1 MNLLLPLGLIGL
13 IGIPIILLIHIIKP
27 KYHERTISSTYIWH
41 LAKKYRKRKIP
52 FEKLTQFLLIALQ
65 FLIVAAISFL
75 LAKPLISTPEK
86 IVNDQIIMID
96 CSASMNTINNE
107 GKTRYNVAV
116 DQIVKSFDKFA
127 NENKFTIIFID
138 ENPNDGNLIRKEN
151 KKDRAEIEHALRED
165 GKCSY
170 AEITN
175 TEYQLAIKQVELA
188 LQQNK
193 NADVSIYTDHQM
205 KVTGDIEVINVAKS
219 EWNVALLDSVI
230 ELNEDSGYFDFKTTL
245 CSYNKDAD
253 VVLELVVKDPSYN
266 NPDIHTDGNKY
277 IQNITRSLKKN
288 TKVDVSFDG
297 LNIYGF
303 SEASL
308 IIKEREFAPEAFKKD
323 AFTEDNSFYAFNG
336 NDEKFR
342 VQLISES
349 RTFVSAAINILGT
362 CDEIVVS
369 KNLAMAKPKG
379 FDLYIYDTI
388 GPDTLPS
395 DGTVWIINP
404 LEKQTYAGG
413 AFETGSQV
421 SIDFGGRP
429 FDKNNLAD
437 ALQYGGNVV
446 NSNVTKPHVQ
456 EVIKN
461 IKNDAFY
468 VTKYTQLTNYD
479 PNVFDVCLSTKNGQ
493 PLVLAGKQGLT
504 NLCVMSFDLHCS
516 NLPVTFYMPL
526 LVSNMMDFSVKRIV
540 AEHFYNVGETIEL
553 NVNSSI
559 EKVNLLHNG
568 ETIVYEKEA
577 LKNGVSFK
585 INTSGVYTVIMNPD
599 NSSSKSTY
607 SFFAGIASS
616 ESNFAALHSLSLSE
630 VVGEEEES
638 KKVKSDDKDISMYF
652 AIALLVLLVIEW
664 GVQYREQY

>member
-13 IGIPIILLIHIIKP
+13 IGIPVILLIHIIKP

-52 FEKLTQFLLIALQ
+52 FEKLTQFFLIALQ
-65 FLIVAAISFL
+65 FLIVGAISFL
-75 LAKPLISTPEK
+75 LAKPLISSPEK
-86 IVNDQIIMID
+86 IVNDQIIMVD
-96 CSASMNTINNE
+96 CSASMNTIND
-107 GKTRYNVAV
+107 GKTRYNIAV
-116 DQIVKSFDKFA
+116 DQIVKSFDKYSE
-127 NENKFTIIFID
+127 ENKFTIIFVD
-138 ENPNDGNLIRKEN
+138 ENPNDGNIIRSTN
-151 KKDRAEIEHALRED
+151 RAEIEHALRED
-165 GKCSY
+165 GRCTY

-175 TEYQLAIKQVELA
+175 AEYQLAIKQVELA

-253 VVLELVVKDPSYN
+253 VVLELVVKNAYN
-266 NPDIHTDGNKY
+266 NAGLVTDGDKY
-277 IQNITRSLKKN
+277 IQNVTRSLKKN
-288 TKVDVSFDG
+288 TKVEVSFEG
-297 LNIYGF
+297 LNIYRF
-303 SEASL
+303 TEASF
-308 IIKEREFAPEAFKKD
+308 IIKEREFAPDMFKKD
-323 AFTEDNSFYAFNG
+323 AFIEDNSFYAFNG

-369 KNLAMAKPKG
+369 KNLSMAQPNG

-388 GPDTLPS
+388 GPDTLPN

-404 LEKQTYAGG
+404 LQGQTYAGG
-413 AFETGSQV
+413 ALETGSQV
-421 SIDFGGRP
+421 SIDFGGLP
-429 FDKNNLAD
+429 VSQLKNNLAT

-446 NSNVTKPHVQ
+446 NTNVTKPHVQ

-461 IKNDAFY
+461 IKTDSFY

-479 PNVFDVCLSTKNGQ
+479 SNVFDVCLSTKDGQ

-540 AEHFYNVGETIEL
+540 TEHFYNVGETIEL
-553 NVNSSI
+553 NVNSSVK
-559 EKVNLLHNG
+559 KVNLLHNG
-568 ETIVYEKEA
+568 ETIVYEEGA
-577 LKNGVSFK
+577 LKNGVSFRLK
-585 INTSGVYTVIMNPD
+585 TSGVYTVIMNPD
-599 NSSSKSTY
+599 ESSKSTY

-616 ESNFAALHSLSLSE
+616 ESNFAISHSLSLSE
-630 VVGEEEES
+630 VAGEEEES

-652 AIALLVLLVIEW
+652 AIALLVLLIIEW